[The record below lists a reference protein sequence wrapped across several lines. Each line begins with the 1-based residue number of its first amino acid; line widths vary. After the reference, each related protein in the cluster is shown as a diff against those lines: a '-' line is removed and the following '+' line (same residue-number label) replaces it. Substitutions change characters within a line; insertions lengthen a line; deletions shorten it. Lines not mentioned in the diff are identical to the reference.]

1 MFLLACR
8 ELCLRMESANS
19 EPGDIPHARFLNTG
33 ESTAAWNMAVDEL
46 LFESCRAHLR
56 EGLPPEEAPLT
67 FRVYA
72 WSPPAISLGRGQAA
86 ERDIFIERLADEGI
100 DICRRLTGGRAVLH
114 DCELTYSVTGSQAL
128 LGDVIEET
136 YHTISRGL
144 AEGLA
149 SLGAQVELAPPSGS
163 AYASQGSCFATA
175 SVWELAI
182 GGKKMVGSA
191 QCREG
196 GAVLQHGSVLLR
208 SSEERLAS
216 LLKPRGAE
224 RMLSRNVHAVGLWEV
239 LGEEITFHELAEA
252 LKAGLEKVLGFR
264 FLPNLLTSTEN
275 ARALEISR
283 ARYENQ
289 EWTLAR

>member
-1 MFLLACR
+1 MEPANPEPR
-8 ELCLRMESANS
+8 E
-19 EPGDIPHARFLNTG
+19 IPHARFLNTG

-46 LFESCRAHLR
+46 LFEGCRAHLR
-56 EGLPPEEAPLT
+56 EGRPPEDAPVT

-86 ERDIFIERLADEGI
+86 ERDIFLERLEEEGI

-114 DCELTYSVTGSQAL
+114 DCELTYSVTGPQVL
-128 LGDVIEET
+128 LGDAIEET
-136 YHTISRGL
+136 YRRISLGL

-149 SLGAQVELAPPSGS
+149 ALGARVELAPPSGS

-175 SVWELAI
+175 SVWELSI
-182 GGKKMVGSA
+182 DGKKMVGSA

-224 RMLSRNVHAVGLWEV
+224 HFLTRGAHAVGLWEV
-239 LGEEITFHELAEA
+239 LGEEIPFHDVAET

-264 FLPNLLTSTEN
+264 FLPNPLTSTEN

-283 ARYENQ
+283 ARYENR
-289 EWTLAR
+289 EWTLGR

>member
-1 MFLLACR
+1 MPAGRKLR
-8 ELCLRMESANS
+8 LRMEPANP
-19 EPGDIPHARFLNTG
+19 ELGEIPHARFLNTG

-46 LFESCRAHLR
+46 LFEGCRAHLR
-56 EGLPPEEAPLT
+56 EGRPPEEAPLT

-86 ERDIFIERLADEGI
+86 GRDIFLERLADEGI

-128 LGDVIEET
+128 LGDAIEET
-136 YHTISRGL
+136 YHRISLGL

-149 SLGAQVELAPPSGS
+149 ALGAQVELAPPSGS

-175 SVWELAI
+175 SVWELSI

-216 LLKPRGAE
+216 LLKPRGGE
-224 RMLSRNVHAVGLWEV
+224 RLLTRNAHAVGLREV
-239 LGEEITFHELAEA
+239 LGEEISFRDVAEA

-264 FLPNLLTSTEN
+264 FLPAALTSAEN

-283 ARYENQ
+283 SRYENR

>member
-1 MFLLACR
+1 
-8 ELCLRMESANS
+8 MERTDS
-19 EPGDIPHARFLNTG
+19 EPREIPHARFLNTG
-33 ESTAAWNMAVDEL
+33 EASAAWNMAVDEL
-46 LFESCRAHLR
+46 LFESCQAHLKNNQ
-56 EGLPPEEAPLT
+56 PPEEAPVT

-86 ERDIFIERLADEGI
+86 ERDIFLEKLAGQGI

-114 DCELTYSVTGSQAL
+114 DCELTYSITGSQAL
-128 LGDVIEET
+128 LGDAIEET
-136 YHTISRGL
+136 YRRISQGL

-182 GGKKMVGSA
+182 GGKKVVGSA

-216 LLKPRGAE
+216 LLKPRGTDRLLPRRA
-224 RMLSRNVHAVGLWEV
+224 HAIGLWEI
-239 LGEEITFHELAEA
+239 LGEEISFRDVAEA
-252 LKAGLEKVLGFR
+252 LKSGLEKVLGFR
-264 FLPNLLTSTEN
+264 FEPN
-275 ARALEISR
+275 ALSVIESSKVSEISR
-283 ARYENQ
+283 ARYENR

>member
-1 MFLLACR
+1 MDH
-8 ELCLRMESANS
+8 ANS
-19 EPGDIPHARFLNTG
+19 ELTKIPHARFLNSG

-46 LFESCRAHLR
+46 LFESCQAHLR
-56 EGLPPEEAPLT
+56 EGRSAEDAPIT

-86 ERDIFIERLADEGI
+86 ERDIFLERLVDEGI

-114 DCELTYSVTGSQAL
+114 DCELTYSITGSQAL
-128 LGDVIEET
+128 LGDAIGET
-136 YHTISRGL
+136 YHRISRGL

-149 SLGAQVELAPPSGS
+149 GLGAQVELAPPSGS

-175 SVWELAI
+175 SVWELSV

-216 LLKPRGAE
+216 LLKPRGGE
-224 RMLSRNVHAVGLWEV
+224 RFLTRSAHAVGLREV
-239 LGEEITFHELAEA
+239 LGEAISFHEVAEA

-264 FLPNLLTSTEN
+264 FSPDRLTSTEK
-275 ARALEISR
+275 AKVLEISR
-283 ARYENQ
+283 SRYENQ